1 MAQLEALALV
11 RQLRQ
16 RLVDF
21 GLDNNFVRDPS
32 LAQILRQIWE
42 GAPDQGG
49 LVSELWVQAAFPSRS
64 STVTLDSLAKDGRF
78 NSWLTEQLH
87 KSGGLPRMRPLYE
100 HQAESL
106 RLGTQALGQ
115 NEQPAVLVTAG
126 TGAGKTESFLLP
138 MLNLLATEDRAPQSA
153 GMRCLILYPMN
164 ALVNDQVD
172 RLYGWLIGQDRLRLF
187 HFTSETPENVKAAQK
202 DNVPLWDRCRVR
214 TRQQARGLEDEYGKP
229 IDAGAI
235 PPVAPD
241 IVITNYSMLEYM
253 LCRPQDSIFFGD
265 ALRCVI
271 LDEAHLYTGALAGE
285 ITLLLRRLLDRCGVN
300 SSQVLQLA
308 TSATMGGNDDEL
320 KEFAATLFS
329 KDWNA
334 VQVVRGVSVRTIPA
348 GPETPPTV
356 TPTPTTIA
364 EADWIS
370 EATIKLD
377 EDGRVQLAENA
388 AQCDALIEPLSL
400 LACRETALA
409 ARHAA
414 EDQSARMLHEALA
427 AAPLVRRLETV
438 LWDQKRMPLQSL
450 AAELWGGDVLNGEAA
465 TIELLRLS
473 AAARQSIDEQPLVP
487 HRLHVLTRLPSA
499 MRACLNPNCTGP
511 SSLRWAGL
519 GIVAEAGAEKCPY
532 CQSLTLEIKRC
543 ENCGEVS
550 LEAWRSG
557 AVLMGSRP
565 VQPATS
571 QSKPM
576 TSQSKTEEP
585 DRLHLWPEQRAAAL
599 DGPQPSILKINPASG
614 EVRGAKSDGVSL
626 ARFNDRDKLND
637 CPNCGA
643 NATTWKNTGGSSS
656 VGLPIVAETML
667 AELPELPSSDR
678 LWLPGR
684 GRRLL
689 TFSDSRREAA
699 KLGPLLSQQHERR
712 LIRAAWVRCALDSPP
727 IDDALIRD
735 LEAEINTLR
744 ERFKTEELSE
754 AQRRRAENQLA
765 SVQQELIAATSGG
778 RLADWAASVGE
789 SKLIM
794 ELLDRE
800 TAEQHRCDQWS
811 QHKFEDNAKRVRK
824 TLEVRLMNELVKP
837 YRGSSTPEDLGLL
850 EVAYPGLDAV
860 PAPSS
865 FIGSLPDPATRSA
878 LTVCWSDLLAAMC
891 DTLRE
896 QGVVTL
902 GDDELD
908 EAYGV
913 DHVARIGLWCSQQNA
928 LENRLVRFVGETERQ
943 TRGRF
948 ARAVLQRSG
957 VSDDVPQRANELLEA
972 AFTTLLGLAQRGDVP
987 WLEYA
992 SDRQTASRGAVAA
1005 VRIKFSELSIRRP
1018 RGLFLCPRTGW
1029 VWPRSVVGCAPRE
1042 GCTDLRP
1049 TTDEELDGTSRFF
1062 RERREYRSS
1071 KVFDTAVWAEEHSA
1085 QLSPGENRRLQDLF
1099 KLGIRNILSSTTT
1112 LELGIDIGGLNAV
1125 FLSNVPPSNVN
1136 YMQRGGRAG
1145 RRADGSSIVVTF
1157 SRNRGFDRDVFTH
1170 MGQYLERPI
1179 RRPDVLLNRRRL
1191 VERHIHAM
1199 LFGEF
1204 FQQVRPPAAHVGAM
1218 RAYGQMGRFCA
1229 VPLPP
1234 YWDSASKPD
1243 LPTVPLPVHPA
1254 SQPEWWNS
1262 EAASL
1267 AQQFQ
1272 SFLTWAAGSKA
1283 EAIRLRVSHLLAMT
1297 DFASQADATTWLP
1310 LIEQVGARYSK
1321 AIAEWR
1327 ATYESLLEGWRQADD
1342 SSGNARRQA
1351 NALRYQAMAFHEMT
1365 VIEALADEQFL
1376 PRYGFPIGLLRLRV
1390 LAVTESEKPD
1400 GKPFVREE
1408 DQYRLERPGILA
1420 MREYVPGASFFVG
1433 NKIITS
1439 HGLLKHWTGTNLN
1452 TAIGFRGQMA
1462 ECVNGH
1468 RFYSFNADLGP
1479 CSVCETTE
1487 RNGEPQP
1494 LLFPRFGFST
1504 AAWDRPQFRG
1514 SPTPPIGKPE
1524 LLTIARLNNARPD
1537 FGGLKGVTARYQED
1551 GELLVINAGSGGRGF
1566 AVCLNCG
1573 YSESELAVCKHGPE
1587 ELPKSYEQHAP
1598 LQFAPRKNGPTWF
1611 ICRKQSKNDLRRQM
1625 LTARQVTDIAVIDI
1639 PQLAN
1644 ADLAVATTLA
1654 HAFRLAGTQL
1664 LSLDSREL
1672 GSFVMRTDSGP
1683 HCGLVL
1689 FDSMPGG
1696 DGHVAELLESAT
1708 DWIGK
1713 LIDDL
1718 FVNEAHHQ
1726 RCVSACLDC
1735 LLSFETQF
1743 DHDQGLLA
1751 RAVTWE
1757 FWDGLRN
1764 HRTWSSSA
1772 SHASPRAIPPAT
1784 EASAPSAPD
1793 RLERARRKRKP

>member
-1 MAQLEALALV
+1 MAQLEALELV

-21 GLDNNFVRDPS
+21 GLDSNFVRDPS
-32 LAQILRQIWE
+32 LAQILRKIWE

-87 KSGGLPRMRPLYE
+87 KSGGLPRMRPLYD

-106 RLGTQALGQ
+106 RLGTQAISQ

-138 MLNLLATEDRAPQSA
+138 MLNLLATEDRAPQSE

-172 RLYGWLIGQDRLRLF
+172 RLYGWLKGQDRLRLF
-187 HFTSETPENVKAAQK
+187 HFTSETPENVKAAQR
-202 DNVPLWDRCRVR
+202 DGVPKWDQSRVR
-214 TRQQARGLEDEYGKP
+214 TRQQARGLEDDSGKP
-229 IDAGAI
+229 IDLGAI

-253 LCRPQDSIFFGD
+253 LCRPQDSVFFGD

-285 ITLLLRRLLDRCGVN
+285 MTLLLRRLLDRCGVA
-300 SSQVLQLA
+300 SSQVLHMA
-308 TSATMGGNDDEL
+308 TSATMGGSEDDL
-320 KEFAATLFS
+320 KGFAATLFS
-329 KDWNA
+329 KDQRLVHV
-334 VQVVRGVSVRTIPA
+334 VQGVSTRTVPA
-348 GPETPPTV
+348 VPESPPSTPPT
-356 TPTPTTIA
+356 PSQIA
-364 EADWIS
+364 ESGWLS
-370 EATIKLD
+370 EATIQLD
-377 EDGRVQLAENA
+377 AEGRVQLAESA
-388 AQCDALIEPLSL
+388 AQCDALAEPLSL
-400 LACRETALA
+400 LASRETVIAG
-409 ARHAA
+409 R
-414 EDQSARMLHEALA
+414 QSADDRPARMLHWSLA

-450 AAELWGGDVLNGEAA
+450 AAELWAGDVPNGEAA
-465 TIELLRLS
+465 TVELLRLS

-499 MRACLNPNCTGP
+499 MRACLNPDCTGP
-511 SSLRWAGL
+511 ASLRWAGL

-550 LEAWRSG
+550 LEAWQSG
-557 AVLMGSRP
+557 SALAGSRP
-565 VQPATS
+565 TQPATS
-571 QSKPM
+571 QP
-576 TSQSKTEEP
+576 KTEEP
-585 DRLHLWPEQRAAAL
+585 VRLHLWPEQRAMEVSV
-599 DGPQPSILKINPASG
+599 DGTRRSTLKVNPASG
-614 EVRGAKSDGVSL
+614 EVRGSKSAGVPL
-626 ARFNDRDKLND
+626 MRLNE

-643 NATTWKNTGGSSS
+643 DVTTWKNTGGSSS

-667 AELPELPSSDR
+667 AEMPEFPSVDR
-678 LWLPGR
+678 PWLPGR

-712 LIRAAWVRCALDSPP
+712 LIRAAWVRCALASPP
-727 IDDALIRD
+727 VDDALIRD
-735 LEAEINTLR
+735 LEADINSLR
-744 ERFKTEELSE
+744 QRLRTDELSD
-754 AQRRRAENQLA
+754 AQRRRIESQLA
-765 SVQQELIAATSGG
+765 SVQKELVVATSGA
-778 RLADWAASVGE
+778 RLADWAATVGE
-789 SKLIM
+789 SKLVM

-800 TAEQHRCDQWS
+800 SAEQHRFDQWS
-811 QHKFEDNAKRVRK
+811 QHKFEENAKRVRK
-824 TLEVRLMNELVKP
+824 SLEVRLMNELVKP

-860 PAPSS
+860 PAPSA

-878 LTVCWSDLLAAMC
+878 LMACWSDFLAALC

-896 QGVVTL
+896 QGAVTL

-908 EAYGV
+908 EAYGA
-913 DHVARIGLWCSQQNA
+913 DHVGKIGLWCSQQDVLA
-928 LENRLVRFVGETERQ
+928 YRLLRFVGETERQ

-948 ARAVLQRSG
+948 ARAVLQRIG

-972 AFTTLLGLAQRGDVP
+972 AFATLLGLAQRDDVP

-1005 VRIKFSELSIRRP
+1005 VRVKFSELSIRRP
-1018 RGLFLCPRTGW
+1018 RHLFLCPRTGW
-1029 VWPRSVVGCAPRE
+1029 VWPRCVAGCAPRD
-1042 GCTDLRP
+1042 GCTELRP

-1085 QLSPGENRRLQDLF
+1085 QLSPRENRRLQDLF
-1099 KLGIRNILSSTTT
+1099 KAGLRNILSSTTT

-1157 SRNRGFDRDVFTH
+1157 SRNRGFDRNVFSH
-1170 MGQYLERPI
+1170 MGQYLERTI
-1179 RRPDVLLNRRRL
+1179 RRPDVLLNRKRL

-1199 LFGEF
+1199 LLGEF
-1204 FQQVRPPAAHVGAM
+1204 FQQVRPPATHVGAM
-1218 RAYGQMGRFCA
+1218 RAYGLMGLFCA

-1234 YWDSASKPD
+1234 YWDSASKPE
-1243 LPTVPLPVHPA
+1243 LPAARRPV
-1254 SQPEWWNS
+1254 QPVSESEWWNPN
-1262 EAASL
+1262 ATSL

-1272 SFLTWAAGSKA
+1272 SFLSWAAGSKA
-1283 EAIRLRVSHLLAMT
+1283 EALRLRVSHLLAMT
-1297 DFASQADATTWLP
+1297 PFASQADASTWPP
-1310 LIEQVGARYSK
+1310 LIEQVGTRYSN

-1327 ATYESLLEGWRQADD
+1327 TTYESLLEGWRQADD

-1376 PRYGFPIGLLRLRV
+1376 PRYGFPIGLLRLCV
-1390 LAVTESEKPD
+1390 LAVTESDKPD
-1400 GKPFVREE
+1400 GKPYVREE

-1433 NKIITS
+1433 NKVVTS
-1439 HGLLKHWTGTNLN
+1439 HGLLKHWTGENLN

-1468 RFYSFNADLGP
+1468 RYYSVDADLGP
-1479 CSVCETTE
+1479 CTVCGATE
-1487 RNGEPQP
+1487 RKTGPQQ

-1514 SPTPPIGKPE
+1514 VPTPPVGKVE
-1524 LLTIARLNNARPD
+1524 LLTIVDDRDVRSD
-1537 FGGLKGVTARYQED
+1537 FGGLSGVKARYQED
-1551 GELLVINAGSGGRGF
+1551 GKLLVINAGSGARGF

-1573 YSESELAVCKHGPE
+1573 YSESELTAFKHGPE
-1587 ELPKSYEQHAP
+1587 ELPKSYEHHAP
-1598 LQFAPRKNGPTWF
+1598 LQFAPAKNGRTWVN
-1611 ICRKQSKNDLRRQM
+1611 CRKYNGKHDLRRQM
-1625 LTARQVTDIAVIDI
+1625 LTARQVTDITVIDV
-1639 PQLAN
+1639 PQLVN

-1664 LSLDSREL
+1664 LSLDSREI
-1672 GSFVMRTDSGP
+1672 GSFVMPTDSGP
-1683 HCGLVL
+1683 YCGLVL
-1689 FDSMPGG
+1689 FDTMPGG
-1696 DGHVAELLESAT
+1696 AGHVEELLESAA

-1713 LIDDL
+1713 LTDVL
-1718 FVNEAHHQ
+1718 FVNEAHHE

-1735 LLSFETQF
+1735 LLSYETQF

-1751 RAVTWE
+1751 RAITWE
-1757 FWDGLRN
+1757 FWDCLRN
-1764 HRTWSSSA
+1764 RRAWSSSA
-1772 SHASPRAIPPAT
+1772 PHASLRNEFPS
-1784 EASAPSAPD
+1784 ASSTIGASIPSAPD
-1793 RLERARRKRKP
+1793 RLERARRKRKT

>member
-1 MAQLEALALV
+1 MAQLEALELV

-21 GLDNNFVRDPS
+21 GLDSNFVRDPS
-32 LAQILRQIWE
+32 LAQILRKIWE

-87 KSGGLPRMRPLYE
+87 KSGGLPRMRPLYD

-106 RLGTQALGQ
+106 RLGTQAISQ

-138 MLNLLATEDRAPQSA
+138 MLNLLATEDRAPQSE

-172 RLYGWLIGQDRLRLF
+172 RLYGWLKGQDRLRLF
-187 HFTSETPENVKAAQK
+187 HFTSETPENVKAAQR
-202 DNVPLWDRCRVR
+202 DGVPKWDQSRVR
-214 TRQQARGLEDEYGKP
+214 TRQQARGLEDDSGKP
-229 IDAGAI
+229 IDLGAI

-253 LCRPQDSIFFGD
+253 LCRPQDSVFFGD

-285 ITLLLRRLLDRCGVN
+285 MTLLLRRLLDRCGVA
-300 SSQVLQLA
+300 SSQVLHMA
-308 TSATMGGNDDEL
+308 TSATMGGSEDDL
-320 KEFAATLFS
+320 KGFAATLFS
-329 KDWNA
+329 KDQRLVHV
-334 VQVVRGVSVRTIPA
+334 VQGVSTRTVPA
-348 GPETPPTV
+348 VPESPPSTPPT
-356 TPTPTTIA
+356 PSQIA
-364 EADWIS
+364 ESGWLS
-370 EATIKLD
+370 EATIQLD
-377 EDGRVQLAENA
+377 AEGRVQLAESA
-388 AQCDALIEPLSL
+388 AQCDALAEPLSL
-400 LACRETALA
+400 LASRETVIAG
-409 ARHAA
+409 R
-414 EDQSARMLHEALA
+414 QSADDRPARMLHWSLA

-450 AAELWGGDVLNGEAA
+450 AAELWAGDVPNGEAA
-465 TIELLRLS
+465 TVELLRLS

-499 MRACLNPNCTGP
+499 MRACLNPDCTGP
-511 SSLRWAGL
+511 ASLRWAGL

-550 LEAWRSG
+550 LEAWQSG
-557 AVLMGSRP
+557 SALAGSRP
-565 VQPATS
+565 TQPATS
-571 QSKPM
+571 QP
-576 TSQSKTEEP
+576 KTEEP
-585 DRLHLWPEQRAAAL
+585 VRLHLWPEQRAMEVSV
-599 DGPQPSILKINPASG
+599 DGTRRSTLKVNPASG
-614 EVRGAKSDGVSL
+614 EVRGSKSAGVPL
-626 ARFNDRDKLND
+626 MRLNE

-643 NATTWKNTGGSSS
+643 DVTTWKNTGGSSS

-667 AELPELPSSDR
+667 AEMPEFPSVDR
-678 LWLPGR
+678 PWLPGR

-712 LIRAAWVRCALDSPP
+712 LIRAAWVRCALASPP
-727 IDDALIRD
+727 VDDALIRD
-735 LEAEINTLR
+735 LEADINSLR
-744 ERFKTEELSE
+744 QRLRTDELSD
-754 AQRRRAENQLA
+754 AQRRRIESQLA
-765 SVQQELIAATSGG
+765 SVQKELVVATSGA
-778 RLADWAASVGE
+778 RLADWAATVGE
-789 SKLIM
+789 SKLVM

-800 TAEQHRCDQWS
+800 SAEQHRFDQWS
-811 QHKFEDNAKRVRK
+811 QHKFEENAKRVRK
-824 TLEVRLMNELVKP
+824 SLEVRLMNELVKP

-860 PAPSS
+860 PAPSA

-878 LTVCWSDLLAAMC
+878 LMACWSDFLAALC

-896 QGVVTL
+896 QGAVTL

-908 EAYGV
+908 EAYGA
-913 DHVARIGLWCSQQNA
+913 DHVGKIGLWCSQQDVLA
-928 LENRLVRFVGETERQ
+928 YRLLRFVGETERQ

-948 ARAVLQRSG
+948 ARAVLQRIG

-972 AFTTLLGLAQRGDVP
+972 AFATLLGLAQRDDVP

-1005 VRIKFSELSIRRP
+1005 VRVKFSELSIRRP
-1018 RGLFLCPRTGW
+1018 RHLFLCPRTGW
-1029 VWPRSVVGCAPRE
+1029 VWPRCVAGCAPRD
-1042 GCTDLRP
+1042 GCTELRP

-1085 QLSPGENRRLQDLF
+1085 QLSPRENRRLQDLF
-1099 KLGIRNILSSTTT
+1099 KAGLRNILSSTTT

-1157 SRNRGFDRDVFTH
+1157 SRNRGFDRNVFSH
-1170 MGQYLERPI
+1170 MGQYLERTI
-1179 RRPDVLLNRRRL
+1179 RRPDVLLNRKRL

-1199 LFGEF
+1199 LLGEF
-1204 FQQVRPPAAHVGAM
+1204 FQQVRPPATHVGAM
-1218 RAYGQMGRFCA
+1218 RAYGLMGLFCA

-1234 YWDSASKPD
+1234 YWDSASKPE
-1243 LPTVPLPVHPA
+1243 LPAARRPV
-1254 SQPEWWNS
+1254 QPVSESEWWNPN
-1262 EAASL
+1262 ATSL

-1272 SFLTWAAGSKA
+1272 SFLSWAAGSKA
-1283 EAIRLRVSHLLAMT
+1283 EALRLRVSHLLAMT
-1297 DFASQADATTWLP
+1297 PFASQADASTWPP
-1310 LIEQVGARYSK
+1310 LIEQVGTRYSN

-1376 PRYGFPIGLLRLRV
+1376 PRYGFPIGLLRLCV
-1390 LAVTESEKPD
+1390 LAVTESDKPD
-1400 GKPFVREE
+1400 GKPYVREE

-1433 NKIITS
+1433 NKVVTS
-1439 HGLLKHWTGTNLN
+1439 HGLLKHWTGENLN

-1468 RFYSFNADLGP
+1468 RYYSVDADLGP
-1479 CSVCETTE
+1479 CTVCGATE
-1487 RNGEPQP
+1487 RKTGPQQ

-1514 SPTPPIGKPE
+1514 VPTPPVGKVE
-1524 LLTIARLNNARPD
+1524 LLTIVDDRDVRSD
-1537 FGGLKGVTARYQED
+1537 FGGLSGVKARYQED
-1551 GELLVINAGSGGRGF
+1551 GKLMVINAGSGARGF

-1573 YSESELAVCKHGPE
+1573 YSESELTAFKHGPE
-1587 ELPKSYEQHAP
+1587 ELPKSYEHHAP
-1598 LQFAPRKNGPTWF
+1598 LQFAPAKNGRTWVN
-1611 ICRKQSKNDLRRQM
+1611 CRKYNGKHDLRRQM
-1625 LTARQVTDIAVIDI
+1625 LTARQVTDITVIDV
-1639 PQLAN
+1639 PQLVN

-1664 LSLDSREL
+1664 LSLDSREI
-1672 GSFVMRTDSGP
+1672 GSFVMPTDSGP
-1683 HCGLVL
+1683 YCGLVL
-1689 FDSMPGG
+1689 FDTMPGG
-1696 DGHVAELLESAT
+1696 AGHVEELLESAA

-1713 LIDDL
+1713 LTDVL
-1718 FVNEAHHQ
+1718 FVNEAHHE

-1735 LLSFETQF
+1735 LLSYETQF

-1751 RAVTWE
+1751 RAITWE
-1757 FWDGLRN
+1757 FWDCLRN
-1764 HRTWSSSA
+1764 RRAWSSSA
-1772 SHASPRAIPPAT
+1772 PHASLRNEFPS
-1784 EASAPSAPD
+1784 ASSTIGASIPSAPD
-1793 RLERARRKRKP
+1793 RLERARRKRKT

>member
-21 GLDNNFVRDPS
+21 GLDSNFVRDPS
-32 LAQILRQIWE
+32 LAQVLRHIWE
-42 GAPDQGG
+42 GGPDQGG
-49 LVSELWVQAAFPSRS
+49 LVSELWVQAAFPSQPS
-64 STVTLDSLAKDGRF
+64 VSTLDSLTQGGGF
-78 NSWLTEQLH
+78 NSWLADQLH

-106 RLGTQALGQ
+106 RLATQAIGQ
-115 NEQPAVLVTAG
+115 KQKPAMLVTAG

-138 MLNLLATEDRAPQSA
+138 MLNLLATEEREPQSE

-172 RLYGWLIGQDRLRLF
+172 RLYGWLKGQDRLRLF
-187 HFTSETPENVKAAQK
+187 HFTSETPENVKAAQR
-202 DNVPLWDRCRVR
+202 DGVPIWDYSRVR
-214 TRQQARGLEDEYGKP
+214 TRQQARGLEDDLGKP
-229 IDAGAI
+229 IDLGATA
-235 PPVAPD
+235 PVVPD
-241 IVITNYSMLEYM
+241 IIITNYSMLEYM
-253 LCRPQDSIFFGD
+253 LCRPQDSVFFGA

-285 ITLLLRRLLDRCGVN
+285 ITLLLRRLLDRCGVA
-300 SSQVLQLA
+300 SSQVLHLA

-320 KEFAATLFS
+320 KGFAATLFS
-329 KDWNA
+329 KDQNL
-334 VQVVRGVSVRTIPA
+334 VRVVRGTSIRTIPD
-348 GPETPPTV
+348 GLESPPAV
-356 TPTPTTIA
+356 SPTPDQIM
-364 EADWIS
+364 EAAWLS
-370 EATIKLD
+370 EATIQLN
-377 EDGRVQLAENA
+377 EDGKAQLAENA
-388 AQCDALIEPLSL
+388 AQCDLLAEPLSL
-400 LACRETALA
+400 LASRESVAA
-409 ARHAA
+409 ARQSA
-414 EDQSARMLHEALA
+414 ENLPARMLHATLA

-438 LWDQKRMPLQSL
+438 LWDQPRLRLQAL
-450 AAELWGGDVLNGEAA
+450 AVELWGSNAPASEAA

-473 AAARQSIDEQPLVP
+473 AAARRSIDEQPLVP

-532 CQSLTLEIKRC
+532 CHSLTLEIKRC

-550 LEAWRSG
+550 LEAWQSG
-557 AVLMGSRP
+557 ATLAGSRP
-565 VQPATS
+565 ARPTAD
-571 QSKPM
+571 
-576 TSQSKTEEP
+576 EP
-585 DRLHLWPEQRAAAL
+585 ERLHLWPDQRAMEVAVE
-599 DGPQPSILKINPASG
+599 GVRRSTLKVNPASG
-614 EVRGAKSDGVSL
+614 EVRGSKSPGVTL
-626 ARFNDRDKLND
+626 KRLNE

-643 NATTWKNTGGSSS
+643 DATTWKNTGGSSS

-667 AELPELPSSDR
+667 AEMPEFPSVDR
-678 LWLPGR
+678 PWLPGR

-699 KLGPLLSQQHERR
+699 KLGPQLSQQHERR
-712 LIRAAWVRCALDSPP
+712 LIRAAWVRCALASPP
-727 IDDALIRD
+727 VDDALICD
-735 LEAEINTLR
+735 LEADINSLR
-744 ERFKTEELSE
+744 QRLRTDELSD
-754 AQRRRAENQLA
+754 AQRRRIEGQLT
-765 SVQQELIAATSGG
+765 SVEKELVVATSGA
-778 RLADWAASVGE
+778 RLADWAATVGE
-789 SKLIM
+789 SKLVM

-800 TAEQHRCDQWS
+800 SAEQHRCDQWS
-811 QHKFEDNAKRVRK
+811 QQKFEENAKRVRK
-824 TLEVRLMNELVKP
+824 SLEVRLMNELVKP

-860 PAPSS
+860 PAPNA
-865 FIGSLPDPATRSA
+865 FIGSLPDPATRSE
-878 LTVCWSDLLAAMC
+878 LTACWSDFLAAVC

-896 QGVVTL
+896 QGAVTL
-902 GDDELD
+902 GDEELD
-908 EAYGV
+908 EAYGA
-913 DHVARIGLWCSQQNA
+913 DHVGKIGLWCSQQDVLA
-928 LENRLVRFVGETERQ
+928 YRLLRFVGESERQ

-948 ARAVLQRSG
+948 ARAVLRRIG

-1005 VRIKFSELSIRRP
+1005 VRIKFAELSIRRP
-1018 RGLFLCPRTGW
+1018 RYLFLCPRTGW
-1029 VWPRSVVGCAPRE
+1029 VWPRCVAGCAPRE
-1042 GCTDLRP
+1042 GCTELRP

-1062 RERREYRSS
+1062 RERSEYRSS
-1071 KVFDTAVWAEEHSA
+1071 KVFETAVWAEEHSA

-1099 KLGIRNILSSTTT
+1099 KAGLRNILSSTTT

-1157 SRNRGFDRDVFTH
+1157 SRNRGFDRHVFSH
-1170 MGQYLERPI
+1170 MGQYLERTI
-1179 RRPDVLLNRRRL
+1179 RRPDVLLNRKRL

-1199 LFGEF
+1199 LLGEF
-1204 FQQVRPPAAHVGAM
+1204 FQQVRPPATHVGAM
-1218 RAYGQMGRFCA
+1218 RAYGLMGLFCA

-1234 YWDSASKPD
+1234 YWDSASKPE
-1243 LPTVPLPVHPA
+1243 LPVPRPPVQPVSEPA
-1254 SQPEWWNS
+1254 WWNQN
-1262 EAASL
+1262 ATSL
-1267 AQQFQ
+1267 AQHFQ
-1272 SFLTWAAGSKA
+1272 SFLTWAAGPKA
-1283 EAIRLRVSHLLAMT
+1283 ETLRLRVSRLLTMT
-1297 DFASQADATTWLP
+1297 SFESQADASTWPP
-1310 LIEQVGARYSK
+1310 LMEQIGTRYSN

-1390 LAVTESEKPD
+1390 LAVTESDKPD
-1400 GKPFVREE
+1400 GKPYVREE

-1433 NKIITS
+1433 NKVVTS
-1439 HGLLKHWTGTNLN
+1439 HGLLKHWTGENLN

-1462 ECVNGH
+1462 ECINGH

-1479 CSVCETTE
+1479 CSVCGTAE
-1487 RNGEPQP
+1487 RKAMPQP

-1524 LLTIARLNNARPD
+1524 LLTISRLNNERPD

-1551 GELLVINAGSGGRGF
+1551 GELLVINAGSGERGF

-1573 YSESELAVCKHGPE
+1573 YSESELTAFKHGPE
-1587 ELPKSYEQHAP
+1587 ELPKSYEHHAP
-1598 LQFAPRKNGPTWF
+1598 LQFAPTKNGRTWVN
-1611 ICRKQSKNDLRRQM
+1611 CRKHNGKHDLRRQM
-1625 LTARQVTDIAVIDI
+1625 LTARQVTDIVVIDV
-1639 PQLAN
+1639 PQLVN

-1654 HAFRLAGTQL
+1654 HAFRLAGTLL

-1672 GSFVMRTDSGP
+1672 GSFVMPTDSGR

-1696 DGHVAELLESAT
+1696 AGHVAELLESVSE
-1708 DWIGK
+1708 WIGK
-1713 LIDDL
+1713 LTDVL
-1718 FVNEAHHQ
+1718 FVNEAHHE
-1726 RCVSACLDC
+1726 RCVSGCLDC
-1735 LLSFETQF
+1735 LLSYETQF

-1757 FWDGLRN
+1757 FWDCLRN
-1764 HRTWSSSA
+1764 HGAWSSSSA
-1772 SHASPRAIPPAT
+1772 GASPPRT
-1784 EASAPSAPD
+1784 LPSATDASVSSTPD
-1793 RLERARRKRKP
+1793 RLERARRRRKS

>member
-21 GLDNNFVRDPS
+21 GLDSNFVRDPS

-49 LVSELWVQAAFPSRS
+49 LVSELWVQAAFPSRP
-64 STVTLDSLAKDGRF
+64 STVTLDSLTQDGRF
-78 NSWLTEQLH
+78 NSWLADQLDR
-87 KSGGLPRMRPLYE
+87 SGGLPHTRPLYE

-106 RLGTQALGQ
+106 RLVTQEFGQ
-115 NEQPAVLVTAG
+115 NEKPAVLVTAG

-138 MLNLLATEDRAPQSA
+138 MLNMLATEDREPQSE

-172 RLYGWLIGQDRLRLF
+172 RLYGWLKGQDKLRLF

-202 DNVPLWDRCRVR
+202 DGVPNWDRCRVR
-214 TRQQARGLEDEYGKP
+214 TRQQARGLEDDFGKQ
-229 IDAGAI
+229 IDTAAI

-285 ITLLLRRLLDRCGVN
+285 ITLLLRRLLDRCGVA
-300 SSQVLQLA
+300 SSHVLHLA
-308 TSATMGGNDDEL
+308 TSATMGGNEDDL
-320 KEFAATLFS
+320 KDFATILFS
-329 KDWNA
+329 KER
-334 VQVVRGVSVRTIPA
+334 QLVRVIEGQNTRTIPA
-348 GPETPPTV
+348 GLESPPSVPPTPDQIV
-356 TPTPTTIA
+356 
-364 EADWIS
+364 EADWLS
-370 EATIKLD
+370 EATIRLD

-388 AQCDALIEPLSL
+388 TQCDALFEPLSL
-400 LACRETALA
+400 LASRESVIA
-409 ARHAA
+409 AR
-414 EDQSARMLHEALA
+414 QSAKDLPARMLHGALA

-438 LWDQKRMPLQSL
+438 LWDQKRMRLQSL
-450 AAELWGGDVLNGEAA
+450 TAALWGDDSNYGEAA

-487 HRLHVLTRLPSA
+487 HRLHVLTRLPSE
-499 MRACLNPNCTGP
+499 MRACLNPDCTGP
-511 SSLRWAGL
+511 ESLRWAGL

-543 ENCGEVS
+543 ENCGEIS
-550 LEAWRSG
+550 LEAWQTG
-557 AVLMGSRP
+557 AALAGSRP
-565 VQPATS
+565 AQSAASQP
-571 QSKPM
+571 
-576 TSQSKTEEP
+576 KTEEP
-585 DRLHLWPEQRAAAL
+585 ERLHLWPEQRAAQVRD
-599 DGPQPSILKINPASG
+599 DGTRRPTLKVNPASG
-614 EVRGAKSDGVSL
+614 ELRGSKSAGVPL
-626 ARFNDRDKLND
+626 MRLNN

-643 NATTWKNTGGSSS
+643 DATTWKNTGGSSS
-656 VGLPIVAETML
+656 IGLPIVAETML
-667 AELPELPSSDR
+667 AELPEFPSPDR
-678 LWLPGR
+678 PWLPGR

-699 KLGPLLSQQHERR
+699 KLGPQLSQQHERR
-712 LIRAAWVRCALDSPP
+712 LIRAAWVRCALEAPP
-727 IDDALIRD
+727 IDDALIHD
-735 LEAEINTLR
+735 LEAEINSLR
-744 ERFKTEELSE
+744 HRIKTEELSD
-754 AQRRRAENQLA
+754 AQRRRAESQLSA
-765 SVQQELIAATSGG
+765 VQQELVAATSGG
-778 RLADWAASVGE
+778 RLTDWSAAVGE
-789 SKLIM
+789 SKLVM

-800 TAEQHRCDQWS
+800 SAEQHRCDQWS
-811 QHKFEDNAKRVRK
+811 QHKFEENAKRVRK
-824 TLEVRLMNELVKP
+824 SLQVRLMNELVKP

-860 PAPSS
+860 PAPGAL
-865 FIGSLPDPATRSA
+865 IGSLPDPATRSA
-878 LTVCWSDLLAAMC
+878 LTACWSDFLAALC

-902 GDDELD
+902 GDDDLD

-913 DHVARIGLWCSQQNA
+913 DHVGRIGLWCSQQDA
-928 LENRLVRFVGETERQ
+928 LEYRLIRFIGETERQ

-948 ARAVLQRSG
+948 ARAVLQRIG
-957 VSDDVPQRANELLEA
+957 VSDDVPQRADELLEA
-972 AFTTLLGLAQRGDVP
+972 AFTTLLGMAQRGEAP

-992 SDRQTASRGAVAA
+992 PDRQTASRGAVPA

-1018 RGLFLCPRTGW
+1018 RQLFLCPRTGW
-1029 VWPRSVVGCAPRE
+1029 VWHRSVAGCAPRE
-1042 GCTDLRP
+1042 GCTKLRP
-1049 TTDEELDGTSRFF
+1049 TTDEELDDSSRFF

-1071 KVFDTAVWAEEHSA
+1071 KVFETAVWAEEHSA

-1099 KLGIRNILSSTTT
+1099 KAGLRNILSSTTT

-1157 SRNRGFDRDVFTH
+1157 SRNRGFDRDVFSH
-1170 MGQYLERPI
+1170 MGQYLERII
-1179 RRPDVLLNRRRL
+1179 RRPDVLLNRKRL

-1199 LFGEF
+1199 LLGEF
-1204 FQQVRPPAAHVGAM
+1204 FQQVRPPTTHVGAM
-1218 RAYGQMGRFCA
+1218 RAYGLMGLFCA

-1243 LPTVPLPVHPA
+1243 LPTVRFSAQLSVEPK
-1254 SQPEWWNS
+1254 WWN
-1262 EAASL
+1262 AKANSL
-1267 AQQFQ
+1267 AEQFQ
-1272 SFLTWAAGSKA
+1272 AFLSWAAGP
-1283 EAIRLRVSHLLAMT
+1283 EANQLRRRVSHLLAAT
-1297 DFASQADATTWLP
+1297 PFAAHADASTWP
-1310 LIEQVGARYSK
+1310 VLIAQVQTCYSD

-1327 ATYESLLEGWRQADD
+1327 ATYESLLEAWRQADD
-1342 SSGNARRQA
+1342 STGNARRQA

-1390 LAVTESEKPD
+1390 LTVTESDKPD
-1400 GKPFVREE
+1400 AKAYVREE

-1433 NKIITS
+1433 NKVVTS
-1439 HGLLKHWTGTNLN
+1439 HGLLKHWTGENLN

-1479 CSVCETTE
+1479 CSVCGAAE
-1487 RNGEPQP
+1487 RRTEPQP
-1494 LLFPRFGFST
+1494 LLCPRFGFST

-1524 LLTIARLNNARPD
+1524 LLTIAHLDNEHPD
-1537 FGGLKGVTARYQED
+1537 FGGLKGVMARYQED
-1551 GELLVINAGSGGRGF
+1551 GQLLVVNSGSGGRGF

-1573 YSESELAVCKHGPE
+1573 YSESELTLFKRSPDD
-1587 ELPKSYEQHAP
+1587 LPNSYEQHAP
-1598 LQFAPRKNGPTWF
+1598 LQFAPRKNGPAWVV
-1611 ICRKQSKNDLRRQM
+1611 CRKHNGKHDLRRQM
-1625 LTARQVTDIAVIDI
+1625 LTARQVTDIAIIDV
-1639 PQLAN
+1639 PQLVN

-1672 GSFVMRTDSGP
+1672 GSFVMRTDNGP
-1683 HCGLVL
+1683 NCGLVL
-1689 FDSMPGG
+1689 FDTMPGG
-1696 DGHVAELLESAT
+1696 AGHVAELLESAA
-1708 DWIGK
+1708 DWISK
-1713 LIDDL
+1713 VTDVL
-1718 FVNEAHHQ
+1718 FVNQSHHE

-1735 LLSFETQF
+1735 LLSYETQF
-1743 DHDQGLLA
+1743 DHDLGLLS
-1751 RAVTWE
+1751 RATAWQ
-1757 FWDGLRN
+1757 FWNCLRG
-1764 HRTWSSSA
+1764 HRPWSSSRSSTSSQVPTTSSVTDALAFSA
-1772 SHASPRAIPPAT
+1772 SN
-1784 EASAPSAPD
+1784 
-1793 RLERARRKRKP
+1793 RLERARRKRRS